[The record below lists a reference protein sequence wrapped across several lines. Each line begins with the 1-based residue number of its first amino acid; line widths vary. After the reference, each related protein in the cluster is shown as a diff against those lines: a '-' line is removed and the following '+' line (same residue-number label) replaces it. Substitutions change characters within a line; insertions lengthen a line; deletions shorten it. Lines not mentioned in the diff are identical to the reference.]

1 VPAKA
6 AALKSTPAVTE
17 AATPAKPAHKAV
29 AAKPAAPAAKAA
41 PAKGAKGA
49 KASEQQPNA
58 WHHRKNFHQ
67 NQTKAQNKPKKARAQ
82 PILTHHQVPLFC
94 LRWLSYKQ

>member
-1 VPAKA
+1 MYDNYVYYELCNSFFNINCLRNVIQKQ
-6 AALKSTPAVTE
+6 
-17 AATPAKPAHKAV
+17 
-29 AAKPAAPAAKAA
+29 
-41 PAKGAKGA
+41 GCAKGA

-82 PILTHHQVPLFC
+82 PILTHHQVPLLC